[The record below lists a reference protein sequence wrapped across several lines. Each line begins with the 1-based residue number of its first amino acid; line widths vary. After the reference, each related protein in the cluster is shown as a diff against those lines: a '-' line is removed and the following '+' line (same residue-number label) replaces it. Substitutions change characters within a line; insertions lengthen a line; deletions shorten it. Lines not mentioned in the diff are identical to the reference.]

1 MPQVKKDLSAKR
13 AAAARRRH
21 ELNPRKRTVTIRVQE
36 AAKAAMEAAG
46 VADAP
51 TFASEAIFSRIRS
64 GKK

>member
-1 MPQVKKDLSAKR
+1 MSAPKTLSEKR
-13 AAAARRRH
+13 AAAGRRRH

-46 VADAP
+46 VSDTP